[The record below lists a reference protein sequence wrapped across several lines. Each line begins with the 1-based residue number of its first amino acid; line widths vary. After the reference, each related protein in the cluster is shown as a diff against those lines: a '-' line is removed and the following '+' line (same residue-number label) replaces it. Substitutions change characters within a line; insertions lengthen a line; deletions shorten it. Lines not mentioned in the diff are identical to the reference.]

1 MLYPDDVNS
10 PGAQALDELGIDIL
24 QADLSD
30 LDSLKNVI
38 AGTDIVYA
46 MTTPFGGGVEAEVQ
60 QGLNLISAAQETGIE
75 HFVMSSVASAD
86 QQTGI
91 PHFDSKYQVEQ
102 ALAET

>member
-1 MLYPDDVNS
+1 M
-10 PGAQALDELGIDIL
+10 
-24 QADLSD
+24 
-30 LDSLKNVI
+30 

-102 ALAET
+102 ALAETNIPYTIVAPVSFMENMIQAMALPNLKEGRIGMF